1 VERGRLLAGLRAL
14 AEAAAHA
21 ALALLLSEEA
31 GRLLGG
37 LRAAEAVRL
46 CPDLTEEER
55 GRLLAAVAELDWA
68 MREAEEGLRD
78 LGDVVRAAKAL
89 AEAAGVGGG

>member
-1 VERGRLLAGLRAL
+1 VEKGRLLAGLRAL

-21 ALALLLSEEA
+21 ALAVRLSEEA

-37 LRAAEAVRL
+37 IRAAEAVRL
-46 CPDLTEEER
+46 CPSLTEEER
-55 GRLLAAVAELDWA
+55 GRLLAAVAELEEA
-68 MREAEEGLRD
+68 MREAEEGLREP
-78 LGDVVRAAKAL
+78 GDVVRAAKAL